1 MKRIQRSADEND
13 ALQCCVLCKLS
24 ENSPDKYGEKITL
37 RQHGLTVHYFCL
49 LMSSGVYQRGQ
60 EDEGIHGFLVEDIK
74 QEVRRSTRLRCGVC
88 KKKGA
93 SVGCS
98 IKSCRKKV
106 HFPCGIKEEF
116 VFQFTGLFPS
126 FCRVHRP
133 TQSLL
138 SPVTTPLSCSVCLD
152 PIEPVLSY
160 SVLKCPC
167 CHSSWFH
174 RDCVQHQAY
183 SAAMFFFKCTICS
196 NKEQF
201 QQEMLRMGIHIP
213 ERDASWELEE
223 NAYVELLQVYQ
234 HCDARKCSCCNGRQY
249 SGRVGKWE
257 IVRCTFCGSKG
268 THRKCSSLKLYEDRW
283 ACIDCRSVVNGDDAL
298 PRHHR
303 SPQSGL
309 KNDRSSRKR
318 SSSIRSSLVCRR
330 SSMLAS
336 SPREILRGLASQ
348 ISLVPSIPVVM
359 KGDGAFKAASK
370 FLRHPNFTPYHGLAV
385 RFTGDEQCHNNV
397 SLRRFM
403 RLLVN
408 EIQNSTLFE
417 GPENAKILTLDSQA
431 LRDDL
436 YFDAGCLL
444 ALSLVHGGPPPCFL
458 SRVLYRTLFHL
469 PQDSPLTLQDLGN
482 TLFAAKV
489 KMIRDAESIEEL
501 KEAVLLASEYLE
513 VAGCFRKVVSL
524 SDKDALVEDMLNFHL
539 VTRIHLP
546 LQRFREGL
554 KTLGLF
560 DQIQS
565 DPEAFSTLFC
575 APLHK
580 ISADSVANLF
590 PVQFSDDEEKKTKET
605 MMASFWRQYL
615 LECEVGRSATSLE
628 EVLIFATSVDVE
640 PAVGFN
646 PAPSM
651 SFLHPVDSVDL
662 LPQRQPEKNHLLLP
676 VLPSYQLFKRHMEYA
691 VCQLTVVQEAS
702 LSIS

>member
-1 MKRIQRSADEND
+1 MMKTMHN
-13 ALQCCVLCKLS
+13 
-24 ENSPDKYGEKITL
+24 N
-37 RQHGLTVHYFCL
+37 

-74 QEVRRSTRLRCGVC
+74 REVQRSSRLRCGVC

-98 IKSCRKKV
+98 IRRCRKTV
-106 HFPCGIKEEF
+106 HLPCGIKEEF

-126 FCRVHRP
+126 FCREHRP
-133 TQSLL
+133 TQSQALL
-138 SPVTTPLSCSVCLD
+138 SPICMPLSCSVCLD
-152 PIEPVLSY
+152 TIEPVLSY

-183 SAAMFFFKCTICS
+183 SAALFFFKCTICS

-234 HCDARKCSCCNGRQY
+234 HCDALKCSCHGGRQY
-249 SGRVGKWE
+249 STRVGKWE
-257 IVRCTFCGSKG
+257 IVRCKFCGSRG
-268 THRKCSSLKLYEDRW
+268 THRECSSLKLYEDRW
-283 ACIDCRSVVNGDDAL
+283 ACVDCISAVNGDDAL
-298 PRHHR
+298 PK
-303 SPQSGL
+303 L
-309 KNDRSSRKR
+309 RSSRSELMKERRSLKRSSSFRSSLVRKR
-318 SSSIRSSLVCRR
+318 SS
-330 SSMLAS
+330 MQAS
-336 SPREILRGLASQ
+336 SPREILCRLARQ
-348 ISLVPSIPVVM
+348 ISLVQSIPVVM
-359 KGDGAFKAASK
+359 KGDGAFKAALR

-385 RFTGDEQCHNNV
+385 RFTGDEQCHNSEN
-397 SLRRFM
+397 LRRFM
-403 RLLVN
+403 WLLVN

-417 GPENAKILTLDSQA
+417 GPENAKNLMLNSQA

-444 ALSLVHGGPPPCFL
+444 ALSLVHRGPPPCFF
-458 SRVLYRTLFHL
+458 SRALYQTLFHSQ
-469 PQDSPLTLQDLGN
+469 QDSPLTLQVLGN

-489 KMIRDAESIEEL
+489 KMIKDAESIEEL
-501 KEAVLLASEYLE
+501 KEAIFSASEYLE
-513 VAGCFRKVVSL
+513 VAGCLRKVVSL
-524 SDKDALVEDMLNFHL
+524 SDKDMLVEDMLNFHL
-539 VTRIHLP
+539 VTRVHLP

-560 DQIQS
+560 DQIQM

-575 APLHK
+575 SPPHK

-590 PVQFSDDEEKKTKET
+590 SVQFSDDEDKKTKET
-605 MMASFWRQYL
+605 RMASFWKQYL
-615 LECEVGRSATSLE
+615 LECEVGKSVTSLE

-640 PAVGFN
+640 PALGFS
-646 PAPSM
+646 PAPSI
-651 SFLHPVDSVDL
+651 SFQHSVDSVDL

-676 VLPSYQLFKRHMEYA
+676 VLRSYQLFKRHMEYA
-691 VCQLTVVQEAS
+691 VSAYRMQEDS
-702 LSIS
+702 LAIS